1 MTYQE
6 TLDFMFSQLP
16 MYHRIGAAAYKAD
29 IQPTIDMMEALGNPE
44 RKFKSIHVA
53 GTNGKGSVSHFLA
66 SILQEAGYKV
76 GLYTSPH
83 LVDFRERIRINGEM
97 IPEQEVVDFI
107 THHPSLITEKH
118 LSFFEMTVG
127 LAFDYF
133 AREMVDIAV
142 IEVGMGGRLDSTNVM
157 PPAPP
162 LNQGRCPQDGG
173 VILSVIT
180 NIGLDHTQFLGD
192 TLEKIAFEKAGI
204 IKPGVHVV
212 IGETQPETKPV
223 FERVA
228 AERHAPITFADQHWH
243 VRTSAGNRDESRL
256 LFDVERRHPAGNTS
270 EPPQPQ
276 WRCGLVSQLA
286 GSYQLKNLA
295 TVFEAVRQLPLPL
308 NGHIVERGIARVVDN
323 THLHGRWQVIAN
335 RPLTI
340 CETAHN
346 APGIDAMLGKLATM
360 HFARLHVI
368 YGCVNDKDYR
378 KILTHLHTEFAK
390 LGKPF
395 DWRFSQPSV
404 PRQLPVADLQS
415 AARDLGIDGPAF
427 PNVKDA
433 IADAQQHWQVTNYLL
448 PIKKPPP
455 NSRAAATI
463 TCNKPS
469 ISRAGLRCRAAFPS
483 SPVRLQVRGSV
494 RVSLRAAGA
503 HLCRPVEYT
512 TCPDTRCSG

>member
-1 MTYQE
+1 MNYQE
-6 TLDFMFSQLP
+6 TLDFMFAQLP

-29 IQPTIDMMEALGNPE
+29 IQPTIDMMTALGNPE
-44 RKFKSIHVA
+44 RKFRSIHVA

-97 IPEQEVVDFI
+97 IPQQSVVDFVEANRR
-107 THHPSLITEKH
+107 LFADLH

-127 LAFDYF
+127 MAFDYF
-133 AREMVDIAV
+133 AKEKVDIAIV
-142 IEVGMGGRLDSTNVM
+142 EVGMGGRLDSTNVIT
-157 PPAPP
+157 
-162 LNQGRCPQDGG
+162 PQ
-173 VILSVIT
+173 LSVIT

-192 TLEKIAFEKAGI
+192 TLEKIAAEKAGI
-204 IKPGVHVV
+204 IKPGVPVV

-228 AERHAPITFADQHWH
+228 AECNAPITFADQHWR
-243 VRTSAGNRDESRL
+243 VRPSDNNRDESRL
-256 LFDVERRHPAGNTS
+256 FFDVLDLDMAGDC
-270 EPPQPQ
+270 EDDE

-295 TVFEAVRQLPLPL
+295 TVFEAVDLLRGNSQFPILNSQLE
-308 NGHIVERGIARVVDN
+308 NGIAHVVDN

-335 RPLTI
+335 KPLTI

-346 APGIDAMLGKLATM
+346 APGIDAMLGKLSTM
-360 HFARLHVI
+360 RFACLHVV

-433 IADAQQHWQVTNYLL
+433 ISDARQNAAPSDLVLVTGSIFLIADAL
-448 PIKKPPP
+448 
-455 NSRAAATI
+455 A
-463 TCNKPS
+463 
-469 ISRAGLRCRAAFPS
+469 
-483 SPVRLQVRGSV
+483 
-494 RVSLRAAGA
+494 
-503 HLCRPVEYT
+503 
-512 TCPDTRCSG
+512 